1 MAEARRRVRPGAAAF
16 AARLASLAILIG
28 LWQLAASLADTRTL
42 PGPLAVAAFI
52 GREIESGGMLT
63 NIGVTLARVA
73 VSFVI
78 AMTLGVL
85 LGVALGRS
93 RMADRALDTPLLVI
107 LNTPA
112 LVITVL
118 AYVWLGLTETAAIV
132 AVALNKLPNVAVI
145 MREGARSIDPGLEEM
160 ARTYRMDRRTWA
172 AHVLVPQ
179 LQPFAVAAARSGI
192 SLAWKIVLVV
202 ELIGRP
208 NGVGFAINYYFQL
221 FDVTAVIGY
230 SVAFMSVML
239 AIDTLILQP
248 IDAHVRRWR

>member
-1 MAEARRRVRPGAAAF
+1 MAV
-16 AARLASLAILIG
+16 AARLASLLVLLA
-28 LWQLAASLADTRTL
+28 LWQVAAAFADPRTL
-42 PGPLAVAAFI
+42 PGPSAVAAFI
-52 GREIESGGMLT
+52 VREIETGGMLF
-63 NIGVTLARVA
+63 NIGVTLARVGI
-73 VSFVI
+73 SFVI
-78 AMTLGVL
+78 GMSLGML
-85 LGVALGRS
+85 LGVMLGRS
-93 RMADRALDTPLLVI
+93 RLADRTLDTPLLVV

-145 MREGARSIDPGLEEM
+145 MREGARGLDPGLEEM
-160 ARTYRMDRRTWA
+160 ARTYRFDRRTWV

-230 SVAFMSVML
+230 SLVFMTVML
-239 AIDTLILQP
+239 ALDTLVLQP
-248 IDAHVRRWR
+248 LDAHVRRWR

>member
-1 MAEARRRVRPGAAAF
+1 MAV
-16 AARLASLAILIG
+16 AARLASLLVLLA
-28 LWQLAASLADTRTL
+28 LWQVAAAFADARTL
-42 PGPLAVAAFI
+42 PAPSAVAAFVV
-52 GREIESGGMLT
+52 REIETGGMLF
-63 NIGVTLARVA
+63 NIGVTLARVGI
-73 VSFVI
+73 SFVI
-78 AMTLGVL
+78 AMSLGMLLGVL
-85 LGVALGRS
+85 LGRS
-93 RMADRALDTPLLVI
+93 RLADRTLDTPLLVV

-145 MREGARSIDPGLEEM
+145 MREGARGLDPGLEEM
-160 ARTYRMDRRTWA
+160 ARTYRFDRRTWV

-230 SVAFMSVML
+230 SLVFMTVML
-239 AIDTLILQP
+239 ALDTLVLQP
-248 IDAHVRRWR
+248 LDAHVRRWR

>member
-1 MAEARRRVRPGAAAF
+1 MALL
-16 AARLASLAILIG
+16 ARLASLAVLLA
-28 LWQLAASLADTRTL
+28 LWQGAAVYAQVRTL
-42 PGPLAVAAFI
+42 PSPEAVAAFVL
-52 GREIESGGMLT
+52 REAETGQLLF
-63 NIGVTLARVA
+63 NVGVTLARVG

-78 AMTLGVL
+78 AMSLGVL
-85 LGVALGRS
+85 LGIALGRS
-93 RMADRALDTPLLVI
+93 RAADRLLDTPLLVV

-145 MREGARSIDPGLEEM
+145 MREGARGLDPGLEEM
-160 ARTYRMDRRTWA
+160 ARTYRFDRRTWI

-202 ELIGRP
+202 ELLGRP

-230 SVAFMSVML
+230 SLVFMTVML

-248 IDAHVRRWR
+248 LDAHVRRWR

>member
-1 MAEARRRVRPGAAAF
+1 MALL
-16 AARLASLAILIG
+16 ARLASLAVLLA
-28 LWQLAASLADTRTL
+28 LWQGAAVYAQVRTL
-42 PGPLAVAAFI
+42 PSPEAVAAFVL
-52 GREIESGGMLT
+52 REAETGQLLF
-63 NIGVTLARVA
+63 NVGVTLARVG

-78 AMTLGVL
+78 AMSLGVL
-85 LGVALGRS
+85 LGIALGRS
-93 RMADRALDTPLLVI
+93 RAADRLLDTPLLVV

-145 MREGARSIDPGLEEM
+145 MREGARGLDPSLEEM
-160 ARTYRMDRRTWA
+160 ARTYRFDRRTWI

-202 ELIGRP
+202 ELLGRP

-230 SVAFMSVML
+230 SLVFMTVML

-248 IDAHVRRWR
+248 LDAHVRRWR